1 MLLATLGALQST
13 TSRDNRSQICQQSRR
28 NLQNKH
34 TTQRDHQSCTAEK
47 TRLQCPIKVIKTQF
61 ITIITSYVKLNNC
74 WPLRHFQQFP
84 PQPIFEF
91 QVMFFFYQRLRRKL
105 DKPSSEVKERRLET
119 QKSRLLLLWGI
130 IGIIL
135 PCPFLVVVAKLIGD

>member
-1 MLLATLGALQST
+1 MDYWPNLPALQSA

-47 TRLQCPIKVIKTQF
+47 TCLQCPIKVIKTQV
-61 ITIITSYVKLNNC
+61 IPIITSHVKLRNA
-74 WPLRHFQQFP
+74 LRHFQQFP

-91 QVMFFFYQRLRRKL
+91 QVMFFFTKDYEENWINLHPKLRKGDLKL
-105 DKPSSEVKERRLET
+105 KKVGCCCCWVSLESSCHALFW
-119 QKSRLLLLWGI
+119 L
-130 IGIIL
+130 
-135 PCPFLVVVAKLIGD
+135 